1 MSLIS
6 THTQPAV
13 LQKHARHYRTGEP
26 IPEPLLEKMFRANKF
41 GQGFATIEYSA
52 CALVDVAL
60 HQLTDVTG
68 KGKTVALALC
78 GIVALCGVAGLRRL
92 AHCWIL

>member
-1 MSLIS
+1 
-6 THTQPAV
+6 V

-26 IPEPLLEKMFRANKF
+26 IPQDLLEKMFRANKF

-68 KGKTVALALC
+68 KGETVAQALC
-78 GIVALCGVAGLRRL
+78 GIVALRGEATGLERS
-92 AHCWIL
+92 AQCWIL